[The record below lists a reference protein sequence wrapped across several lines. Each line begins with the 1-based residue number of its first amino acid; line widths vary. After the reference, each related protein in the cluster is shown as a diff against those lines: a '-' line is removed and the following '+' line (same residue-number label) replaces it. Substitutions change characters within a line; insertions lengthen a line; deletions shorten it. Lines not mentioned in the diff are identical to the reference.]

1 MRKQPAPKPPS
12 ATPAEAPKQE
22 PTPPPAITKE
32 MIRDAVAVAGLKFD
46 DAQIEMMS
54 QGLNDRLR
62 TYKTIW
68 DLKIPNDVAP
78 ALVFDP
84 VVPGMTLEH
93 KKRPLRLSRIAA
105 PGTPKNIEDVA
116 FYSVRQRG
124 QLLRTKKISSGAL
137 AY

>member
-1 MRKQPAPKPPS
+1 MSTIPFNRRGFMAACSSLGLGSTLFPGVLWGMMQQPAPKPPS

-22 PTPPPAITKE
+22 PTPPPAISKE

-93 KKRPLRLSRIAA
+93 
-105 PGTPKNIEDVA
+105 
-116 FYSVRQRG
+116 
-124 QLLRTKKISSGAL
+124 
-137 AY
+137 